1 MELRAQKSDL
11 LEEMQLVQGIVET
24 RATIPILANLL
35 LRTGDDCVE
44 IVATDLQ
51 VGFRT
56 RAAARISKPG
66 ATTVAAKKIYEI
78 LRELPDLEV
87 ELRQVDSTTVEILC
101 GDARFRL
108 QSLPPDDYPAL
119 PEVEAAGEVRLP
131 LGELQRMIERVV
143 FAVTREDNRFALNGA
158 LMVLQPESAA
168 IVATDGHRL
177 AFVRR
182 KMVLEGVESELRP
195 IVPRKALQ
203 EIARFSQQVAEGEK
217 EPEVVFSSD
226 ENHLHFR
233 VGERTLVCRTLE
245 GAFPNFER
253 VLPEDNTRVVTLGS
267 GSLRDALKRI
277 VIMSY
282 EKSRSIR
289 MQVDPGKLT
298 IRSSTPEVGE
308 AEETLD
314 VDYDGEPMVIGF
326 NGDYLLDWLAR
337 VGTEEVEIRFRDEE
351 TQGLFLPHGDYDFDY
366 RYIVMPVRL

>member
-1 MELRAQKSDL
+1 MELRVHKSDL
-11 LEEMQLVQGIVET
+11 LEELQLVQGIVET

-35 LRTGDDCVE
+35 LRTGDDYVE

-56 RAAARISKPG
+56 RAAARVSKAG
-66 ATTVAAKKIYEI
+66 ATTVAAKKIYEV

-87 ELRQVDSTTVEILC
+87 EMRQVDGTAVEIQC

-108 QSLPPDDYPAL
+108 QSLPADDYPAL
-119 PEVEAAGEVRLP
+119 PVVDAEGEVRLP

-168 IVATDGHRL
+168 MVATDGHRL
-177 AFVRR
+177 AFVRK
-182 KMVLEGVESELRP
+182 KMVLEGVKGEMRP
-195 IVPRKALQ
+195 IVPKKALQ
-203 EIARFSQQVAEGEK
+203 EIARFASQAAEGEK

-267 GSLRDALKRI
+267 GALRDALRRA
-277 VIMSY
+277 VLMSY

-289 MQVDPGKLT
+289 MQVDPNRLT

-308 AEETLD
+308 AEESLD
-314 VDYDGEPMVIGF
+314 VAYEGEPLVIGF

-351 TQGLFLPHGDYDFDY
+351 TQGLFLPHGDYDYDY